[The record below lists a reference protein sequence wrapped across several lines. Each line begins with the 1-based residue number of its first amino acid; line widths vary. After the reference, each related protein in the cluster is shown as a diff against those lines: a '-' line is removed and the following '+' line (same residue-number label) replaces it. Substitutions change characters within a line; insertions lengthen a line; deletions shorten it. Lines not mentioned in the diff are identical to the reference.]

1 MGSSMTTSLENPLSS
16 LSSGYFSDSTSFKGK
31 LQQQHQQPLEDIQV
45 VEQEDDE
52 PSILATKSFHPLM
65 QQHQTP
71 KIPSDQGYSH
81 LDWCANYNV
90 AEEPD
95 DVQGMK
101 HSHSCQSMP
110 VQNKV
115 DQTSPA
121 ISSSE
126 DSSVEPRAKVNTD
139 QEALSKQL
147 EFVRQKSRSTFLDRP
162 RAKSEE
168 LMVVKHKFP
177 HQMPDAQKKQ
187 LHITSRSRQ
196 RMQSDSCL
204 QTAGTISC
212 FSKCLHFDTQVESKL
227 ASMNSTSIIHLS
239 FRLP

>member
-1 MGSSMTTSLENPLSS
+1 MTTSLENPLSS

-31 LQQQHQQPLEDIQV
+31 ISGAQQAVETDIQV

-65 QQHQTP
+65 HPP
-71 KIPSDQGYSH
+71 KNDQGYSH

-110 VQNKV
+110 VHHHQHKV
-115 DQTSPA
+115 ESPN
-121 ISSSE
+121 SSE
-126 DSSVEPRAKVNTD
+126 DSSIEPRAKVNTD

-187 LHITSRSRQ
+187 LAITSRRQ

-204 QTAGTISC
+204 QTAGKLDKLDS
-212 FSKCLHFDTQVESKL
+212 FSILSLQKMAENCWHFCKRQWCVYEV
-227 ASMNSTSIIHLS
+227 
-239 FRLP
+239 